1 MSNCG
6 LRSARREEVSALK
19 LAGIQI
25 PPALADALRSCR
37 EHFIAAAVF
46 SFFIN
51 LLYLAPPIYML
62 QVYDRVVTTGGK
74 LTLLFVTIALA
85 IALLTLSALDSVRMR
100 LLVRASLRLDEIVAP
115 IVLQRI
121 VSKNSAEAVRAMR
134 DFDAVRQV
142 VGTPVLAALFDA
154 PWAPLYILVAFM
166 LHFWIG
172 VLAIISGGILLALAW
187 WNRRS
192 TREASG
198 AAAEAIAASN
208 TAIQTLALH
217 SGAIRALGMS
227 GKIVNR
233 QLLQR
238 RFGLEKF
245 ADAQLTGSRL
255 AAFSR
260 FFRLFVQSLALGLGA
275 LLAIE
280 GYISAGAII
289 AASILLG
296 RALQPIEALISGWP
310 SLNAGYEALG
320 RLSDLLQHR
329 DGDRIYTKLPT
340 PEGKLAVE
348 NVAVRGPGNKA
359 ILQGVSFAIAPG
371 EMLGIVGPSGSGKT
385 TLAKVICGAMP
396 AEIGTVRVDG
406 AQLSDWDPDELGRHV
421 GYLPQDPSLF
431 EGTVKENIA
440 RFDPPSDEVDAA
452 AVAAA
457 KSAGI
462 HELILSLPE
471 GYDTRLGP
479 LGKGLSAGQAQRV
492 ALARAL
498 YGNPAILVLDE
509 PNAFLDQAGEEALMS
524 AVSSAMERGCAVM
537 MIAHRRG
544 VLDRASR
551 LLVLDEGRP
560 RMLGPPAEVSARL
573 AAPPKGK
580 TG

>member
-1 MSNCG
+1 M
-6 LRSARREEVSALK
+6 K

-172 VLAIISGGILLALAW
+172 VLAVISGGILLALAW

>member
-1 MSNCG
+1 
-6 LRSARREEVSALK
+6 LK

-85 IALLTLSALDSVRMR
+85 IALLTLSALDSIRMR

-154 PWAPLYILVAFM
+154 PWAPLYVLVAFM

-172 VLAIISGGILLALAW
+172 VLAVISGGILLALAW

-255 AAFSR
+255 TAFSR

-280 GYISAGAII
+280 GYISSGAII
-289 AASILLG
+289 ASSILLG

-457 KSAGI
+457 RSAGI

-560 RMLGPPAEVSARL
+560 RMLGPPAEVAARL